1 MIVFRGPWLV
11 WVEINIQALFLAN
24 FLGFMQTSSG
34 KCSAPPALQASPVG
48 SCIPPH
54 PWQLGGTFWT
64 SSTCSHSCRTLC
76 SFPLTSA
83 LWDSAP
89 FPPWPVISSIF
100 TPLFEMTLD
109 VDCLKRHSEDD
120 ECECVCLFSELLPSG
135 WQLKSKLFMAFS
147 LFQATKE
154 LELDKLGTSQH
165 RFALCKDIMK
175 SLNLPTVLV
184 EVRWQRAECV
194 YQGINVLNLKLSSKY
209 KIYSH

>member
-1 MIVFRGPWLV
+1 MLC
-11 WVEINIQALFLAN
+11 
-24 FLGFMQTSSG
+24 TS
-34 KCSAPPALQASPVG
+34 CSASQPCGILHPSPSMAARWNLLNLFYLQPLLQDPLEFSTYVCSVG
-48 SCIPPH
+48 
-54 PWQLGGTFWT
+54 
-64 SSTCSHSCRTLC
+64 LC
-76 SFPLTSA
+76 
-83 LWDSAP
+83 P
-89 FPPWPVISSIF
+89 FPTMAGHQLNLHPTVWNDF
-100 TPLFEMTLD
+100 GCRLLEEAFWGWWMWM
-109 VDCLKRHSEDD
+109 
-120 ECECVCLFSELLPSG
+120 CLFSELLPSG